1 MARGAGTVSPKR
13 RFPASDV
20 SATKSTPS
28 KLATTRA
35 AGAERLARMEEAA
48 MASGR
53 WGPLL
58 VMARRVGRHE
68 LIDRGAA
75 LTYYS
80 VLSLIPGTLVLF
92 SLIGLVG
99 DQGTV
104 NEVIKIVDDV
114 GPSNSDAAARDALD
128 SLIKDDTQS
137 GTLLGVGL
145 LAVLWTAS
153 AYMGCFFRA
162 SAEIWGV
169 ERRPVWRAWPLRIAL
184 TAGFLILLAIALI
197 IIVLTGE
204 LAHSVG
210 DALGIG
216 EELLELYAFLKWPAL
231 LVVVALLVALLFR
244 TSPSRERSATDWRVL
259 TPGGAVAVVVWLVVS
274 AGFEIYVNAFATY
287 DTTYGAL
294 GTTIAGLIWLW
305 LTNLTLL
312 MGVELDAA
320 LEFRRDAMEE
330 SARAA
335 EQPRTAAPP
344 SARGE
349 PRSAPGR

>member
-1 MARGAGTVSPKR
+1 VSLSKT
-13 RFPASDV
+13 S
-20 SATKSTPS
+20 S
-28 KLATTRA
+28 KLETTRA
-35 AGAERLARMEEAA
+35 VGAERLARMEEAA
-48 MASGR
+48 IASGR
-53 WGPLL
+53 WGPLV

-92 SLIGLVG
+92 SLIGLLG

-104 NEVIKIVDDV
+104 NEVVNIVDDV
-114 GPSNSDAAARDALD
+114 GPSNSDAAARA
-128 SLIKDDTQS
+128 SLKSLVENDVQS

-153 AYMGCFFRA
+153 AYIGCFFRA

-169 ERRPVWRAWPLRIAL
+169 GRRPVWRAWPLRVAL
-184 TAGFLILLAIALI
+184 TAGFLILLALALT
-197 IIVLTGE
+197 IIVFTGQ
-204 LAHSVG
+204 LASSVG
-210 DALGIG
+210 DAIGIEDG
-216 EELLELYAFLKWPAL
+216 LIGLYSVLKWPAL
-231 LVVVALLVALLFR
+231 LIVVGLLVALLYR

-259 TPGGAVAVVVWLVVS
+259 TPGGAISVLAWVLVSV
-274 AGFEIYVNAFATY
+274 GFEVYVNAFASY

-294 GTTIAGLIWLW
+294 GTTIAGLVWLW

-320 LEFRRDAMEE
+320 LEFRKDAI
-330 SARAA
+330 A
-335 EQPRTAAPP
+335 EPP
-344 SARGE
+344 
-349 PRSAPGR
+349 PP